1 MATRPEEDVASCIRR
16 VFIRLTED
24 EDSIVDQAC
33 DALAGLEKSQLVQE
47 AVLVEASRLGI
58 RWSVERP
65 PRLTKPWPYMPVR
78 TEGTGHRV
86 CVSVSVALAEL
97 ARRAADHVGA
107 SEPNF
112 MLGATLAY
120 IGRLQRLFEGSAAET
135 PAEGVKMRAS
145 LQDIQLPPQYQY
157 RGRRVK

>member
-1 MATRPEEDVASCIRR
+1 M
-16 VFIRLTED
+16 TED
-24 EDSIVDQAC
+24 EDSIVDRAC

-47 AVLVEASRLGI
+47 AVLAEASRLGI

-65 PRLTKPWPYMPVR
+65 PRLEKPWPYMPVR

-120 IGRLQRLFEGSAAET
+120 IGRLQRCFEGTAAET
-135 PAEGVKMRAS
+135 TEEGARMKAA
-145 LQDIQLPPQYQY
+145 LQRIQLPAQYQY
-157 RGRRVK
+157 RGRRVR